1 MNLPRKSINTTLKFP
16 LFFYYL
22 IHCMSLYTSKIC
34 FSMYTILSI
43 LAGRGRNEMLFS
55 FLFLI
60 FLLGAS
66 YSQTDILLQG
76 QLLKDG
82 DQLVSTFGNF
92 RLGFFSPKDTRNRYL
107 GIWYYR
113 PKDRSSLLNGYQYSY
128 CNIYCGAPYA
138 LNKRV
143 QPVWVADRNYPIS
156 DKSGKLIID
165 RADGNLKILHSKGN
179 PIVISS
185 VQATGNTSAT
195 LEKNGNFVLYEM
207 YSNGSKRELW
217 QSFDYPTDTLLPGM
231 KLGMNFQSG
240 HKWFLQSWITDDSP
254 AQGPF
259 TLGMD
264 PNVSNR
270 LVIWQHGEV
279 LWKSRLWQ
287 NGHSSSSFI
296 NSESD
301 YFSYKFR
308 YTTNEQEKYFSYSV
322 NEDDT
327 SFPILKISSSGD
339 LMDDVGF
346 ITTTLDNY
354 RDCGEGNAYFDYK
367 AGFMSGEGF
376 KFKESDNMTLDDCKA
391 KCMKNCSCVALASTN
406 SKNNTGCEIWSRGT
420 KFVDSLSS
428 NYRTIYMKMED
439 FGPPKP
445 KGNNWRQK
453 LIIGVVV
460 ALAVPLL
467 FFLCYRIRRKYK
479 AKGEVVAVTRN
490 SLSYTSVMLFD
501 REKTPG

>member
-1 MNLPRKSINTTLKFP
+1 
-16 LFFYYL
+16 
-22 IHCMSLYTSKIC
+22 
-34 FSMYTILSI
+34 MYTILSI

-113 PKDRSSLLNGYQYSY
+113 PKDRRSLPDVYQYPY
-128 CNIYCGAPYA
+128 CNMYCGARSLCA

-143 QPVWVADRNYPIS
+143 QPVWVANRNYPIS

-270 LVIWQHGEV
+270 LVIWWHGEV
-279 LWKSRLWQ
+279 LWKNRLWQ

-339 LMDDVGF
+339 LMDDVGSF
-346 ITTTLDNY
+346 VTNGLDYDRYCEEDNVNFHS
-354 RDCGEGNAYFDYK
+354 RE
-367 AGFMSGEGF
+367 GFMSGEGF
-376 KFKESDNMTLDDCKA
+376 KFKEIDNMTLDDCQA
-391 KCMKNCSCVALASTN
+391 KCMKNCSCVAFAGAN
-406 SKNNTGCEIWSRGT
+406 SNNNTGCEIWSRGT
-420 KFVDSLSS
+420 KFVDSFSS
-428 NYRTIYMKMED
+428 NYRKIYMKMED

-445 KGNNWRQK
+445 KGK
-453 LIIGVVV
+453 SAIEIE
-460 ALAVPLL
+460 
-467 FFLCYRIRRKYK
+467 F
-479 AKGEVVAVTRN
+479 
-490 SLSYTSVMLFD
+490 
-501 REKTPG
+501 

>member
-1 MNLPRKSINTTLKFP
+1 
-16 LFFYYL
+16 
-22 IHCMSLYTSKIC
+22 
-34 FSMYTILSI
+34 MYTILSI
-43 LAGRGRNEMLFS
+43 LAGRGRNEILFS

-113 PKDRSSLLNGYQYSY
+113 PKDRSSLPDVYQDTY
-128 CNIYCGAPYA
+128 CNIYCGALSRCA

-143 QPVWVADRNYPIS
+143 QPVRVQPVWVANRNYPIS

-179 PIVISS
+179 PI
-185 VQATGNTSAT
+185 
-195 LEKNGNFVLYEM
+195 
-207 YSNGSKRELW
+207 
-217 QSFDYPTDTLLPGM
+217 
-231 KLGMNFQSG
+231 
-240 HKWFLQSWITDDSP
+240 H
-254 AQGPF
+254 
-259 TLGMD
+259 
-264 PNVSNR
+264 
-270 LVIWQHGEV
+270 
-279 LWKSRLWQ
+279 
-287 NGHSSSSFI
+287 SSSFI

-327 SFPILKISSSGD
+327 SFPILKISSSGH
-339 LMDDVGF
+339 LMDDVGSF
-346 ITTTLDNY
+346 VTNGLDY
-354 RDCGEGNAYFDYK
+354 DRYCEEGNVNFHSRE
-367 AGFMSGEGF
+367 GFMSGEGF
-376 KFKESDNMTLDDCKA
+376 KFKEIDNMTLDDCQA
-391 KCMKNCSCVALASTN
+391 KCMKNCSCVAFASAN
-406 SKNNTGCEIWSRGT
+406 SNNNTGCEIWSRGT
-420 KFVDSLSS
+420 KFVDSFSS
-428 NYRTIYMKMED
+428 NYRKIYMKMED